1 MTLITFHYPVIL
13 ITSHYPVTVITDN
26 VPLSYDSDDVPL
38 SCHLV
43 SRVLR
48 RRLLLRVLIGCELS
62 DESSP
67 PAAVST
73 NPLTVGCCDVD
84 NDDIGVLLD
93 SGLSADNTARTVGT
107 ANNLLLL

>member
-1 MTLITFHYPVIL
+1 M
-13 ITSHYPVTVITDN
+13 SHYPVTVITDD
-26 VPLSYDSDDVPL
+26 VPQSCGSDDVPL
-38 SCHLV
+38 SCDSDNVPLSYGSDDVPLPCHLV

-67 PAAVST
+67 LAVALT

-84 NDDIGVLLD
+84 NDDDIGVLLD
-93 SGLSADNTARTVGT
+93 SGLSADNTAHTVKHG
-107 ANNLLLL
+107 